1 LNKRTSSYL
10 TFLGLKE
17 CQHRLI
23 PEKGGGIPF
32 LLFCDN
38 DQYIDNV
45 FSFLLKNITGKTLCY
60 NHCIQ
65 LYFMGKTGVPVQGI
79 LTSNA
84 VSLNLKICIYIYV
97 EHKYPERRTI

>member
-1 LNKRTSSYL
+1 MGKTGVPEQGILTSNAVSLNLKICIYIYVEHKYPERLCLNKRTSSYL

-45 FSFLLKNITGKTLCY
+45 FSFLLKNITGV
-60 NHCIQ
+60 CIRP
-65 LYFMGKTGVPVQGI
+65 FIKVTVF
-79 LTSNA
+79 
-84 VSLNLKICIYIYV
+84 
-97 EHKYPERRTI
+97 